1 MYALA
6 AEPLAISIRV
16 NPEIQGLCSGHLI
29 ENISMYVDGTLL
41 YLADS
46 GPSLNTTLWTI
57 EQFGSFT
64 SFKVNWEK
72 SQILPNSFPPTR
84 MQAHLPLQRVNTIK

>member
-6 AEPLAISIRV
+6 AEPLAISIQA

-41 YLADS
+41 YLAI
-46 GPSLNTTLWTI
+46 LHYTTTLWTI